1 MLNTV
6 ENWST
11 EELKHAL
18 GHPTQL
24 VFPNKAAVLGDLHNY
39 IGNAYFELGHDR
51 KALFHY
57 ERDLEIANKR
67 WVNFTLA
74 HIELLTSSV
83 VLIASFKMSASR
95 DFQQFSL
102 NTY

>member
-6 ENWST
+6 ENWSA

-24 VFPNKAAVLGDLHNY
+24 VFPNKSAVLGDLHNY
-39 IGNAYFELGHDR
+39 VGNAYFELGHDR

-57 ERDLEIANKR
+57 QRDLEIAKKR
-67 WVNFTLA
+67 WVDFTLA
-74 HIELLTSSV
+74 HI
-83 VLIASFKMSASR
+83 
-95 DFQQFSL
+95 
-102 NTY
+102 